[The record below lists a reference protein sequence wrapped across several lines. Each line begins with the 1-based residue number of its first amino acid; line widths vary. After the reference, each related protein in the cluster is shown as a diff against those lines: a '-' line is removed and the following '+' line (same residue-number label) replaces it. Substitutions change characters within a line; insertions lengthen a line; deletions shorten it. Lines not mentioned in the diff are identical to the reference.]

1 MRCFGTPFD
10 LEERKKKVE
19 ELEGKT
25 ASSNFWNDQE
35 KAQAVISELNSIRT
49 FLNHVVEVEG
59 SVEDI
64 GVLLELAE
72 DEAEHSLTQE
82 LEKSLANLQKEVDRF
97 EVTVLLNEKYDGNN
111 AILSLHAGAGGTES
125 QDWVQMLYRM
135 YTRWAELWGYKLQV
149 TDLQP
154 GDEAGIK
161 SATMLV
167 QGENAYGFLKAEKGV
182 HRLVRI
188 SPFDS
193 SSRRHTSFASVD
205 VFPEIEDNI
214 EVNIDPADLRID
226 TYRAS
231 GAGGQ
236 HVNKTDSAIRITHI
250 PSGIVVEC
258 QSERSQHNNRETAM
272 KVLRARL
279 FEMQRQEQEKEL
291 ADFRGEHQDIAWG
304 SQIRS
309 YVFHPYSL
317 IKDHRTNVEIG
328 NVNSV
333 MDGDI
338 DEFIYAYLR
347 WRVRTQK

>member
-1 MRCFGTPFD
+1 M
-10 LEERKKKVE
+10 E
-19 ELEGKT
+19 
-25 ASSNFWNDQE
+25 
-35 KAQAVISELNSIRT
+35 
-49 FLNHVVEVEG
+49 
-59 SVEDI
+59 
-64 GVLLELAE
+64 
-72 DEAEHSLTQE
+72 
-82 LEKSLANLQKEVDRF
+82 KEVDRF
-97 EVTVLLNEKYDGNN
+97 EVTVLLNDRYDENN
-111 AILSLHAGAGGTES
+111 AILSLHAGAGGTEA

-135 YTRWAELWGYKLQV
+135 YTRWAENWGYRLQV

-161 SATMLV
+161 SVTMLV

-193 SSRRHTSFASVD
+193 SRRRHTSFASVD
-205 VFPEIEDNI
+205 VFPEIEDSI
-214 EVNIDPADLRID
+214 EVDIDPSDLRVD

-250 PSGIVVEC
+250 PTGTVVEC

-272 KVLRARL
+272 KVLRAKL
-279 FEMQRQEQEKEL
+279 FELQRIAQAKEL
-291 ADFRGEHQDIAWG
+291 ADVRGEYQDIAWG

-309 YVFHPYSL
+309 YVFQPYSL

-328 NVNSV
+328 NVSSV

-338 DEFIYAYLR
+338 DEFIYAFLR
-347 WRVRTQK
+347 WQVNKQ